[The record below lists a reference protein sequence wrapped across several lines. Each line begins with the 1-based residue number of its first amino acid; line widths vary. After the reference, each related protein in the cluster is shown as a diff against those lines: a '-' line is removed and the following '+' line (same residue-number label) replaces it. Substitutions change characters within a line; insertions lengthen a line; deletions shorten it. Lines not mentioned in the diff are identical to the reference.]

1 MATLTFRCRGEGLGL
16 LTASDS
22 QDWPF
27 PSGAVCLVPGG
38 LSLFL
43 WDLERG
49 AWGLVKRAFQKSGG
63 KASRVWVGRA
73 QGLCCGFLWAGGA
86 VSAS

>member
-1 MATLTFRCRGEGLGL
+1 MAC
-16 LTASDS
+16 S
-22 QDWPF
+22 QPVTPKTRPPKDWPF

-49 AWGLVKRAFQKSGG
+49 ARGLVKRAFQKSGR
-63 KASRVWVGRA
+63 KASRVCKGGHRVCAAGFC
-73 QGLCCGFLWAGGA
+73 GLAGP
-86 VSAS
+86 

>member
-1 MATLTFRCRGEGLGL
+1 M
-16 LTASDS
+16 
-22 QDWPF
+22 
-27 PSGAVCLVPGG
+27 VPGG

-43 WDLERG
+43 WDLERE
-49 AWGLVKRAFQKSGG
+49 ARGLVKRAFQKSGR